1 MITIM
6 KFAHH
11 MKSGTGQLKLVIA
24 KPAEKYFSMKE
35 KNEIISRHRCA
46 VLDKQNKLCS
56 FVMPAI

>member
-1 MITIM
+1 
-6 KFAHH
+6 

-24 KPAEKYFSMKE
+24 KPAEKYFFMKE
-35 KNEIISRHRCA
+35 ENEIISRHRCA